1 MKVKLIRFFGRNIFY
16 FSFPLNWLS
25 LVIELGKYIHFE
37 RFIAVRETDV
47 ESLKSLI
54 ESEGRVVVVTGAGVS
69 TGSGIPDFASV
80 DSQWTAPVPR
90 SVAIS
95 LPFFES
101 SPELFWEYYKN
112 LFAVKSLNT
121 FIPSSAHRFLKDLEN
136 IAEVEIFT
144 QNVDGLH
151 SAAGSSRVVE
161 LHGNAKYL
169 ECVSCSSRYMAADFW
184 NDVVPTCPSCDAR
197 LKPTVV
203 LFGEGSEGYQLLQDA
218 YRGVGV
224 ALFMGTSLNVAPVS
238 NFPYYLAA
246 YQPQFSRIYW
256 NNVITADVGK
266 YFHQFIQS
274 DFGLL

>member
-1 MKVKLIRFFGRNIFY
+1 LFLFLGG
-16 FSFPLNWLS
+16 FSL
-25 LVIELGKYIHFE
+25 
-37 RFIAVRETDV
+37 VRETDV

-54 ESEGRVVVVTGAGVS
+54 EAEGKVVVVTGAGVS

-80 DSQWTAPVPR
+80 DSAWDAPVPR

-95 LPFFES
+95 LPFFEAA
-101 SPELFWEYYKN
+101 PAEFWEYYKK

-121 FIPSSAHRFLKDLEN
+121 FSPSKAHLFLKELEE
-136 IAEVEIFT
+136 IAEVQVFT

-151 SAAGSSRVVE
+151 SLAGSSNVVE

-169 ECVSCSSRYMAADFW
+169 KCVSCGSEHTAADFW
-184 NDVVPTCPSCDAR
+184 DVAIPVCPLCDGS

-203 LFGEGSEGYQLLQDA
+203 LFGEGSEGYQQLQDA

-246 YQPQFSRIYW
+246 YQPQFNRIYW
-256 NNVITADVGK
+256 NNVVDGPNVK
-266 YFHQFIQS
+266 YFHQVIKS
-274 DFGLL
+274 DFDSL